1 KFIDHIGD
9 LLQAY
14 VDRLEQVR
22 LIEDLYGNY
31 IGELFHSLPY
41 HMIEF
46 FLEDLIGWYFLVIHL
61 SIYVA

>member
-46 FLEDLIGWYFLVIHL
+46 FLEDLI
-61 SIYVA
+61 